1 MRLTVALCRVL
12 WSALVVVFAASCT
25 STLYQCPSPYCIDG
39 GPGATNMRIVLV
51 GDLQRTGLVETWR
64 ESNHVGRVEL
74 VSQMREERPHAAILL
89 GDMVFWGSSVE
100 DWQYFDAV
108 TKPIHDLGIP
118 VLPVLGNH
126 EYYGSNSASFAEL
139 KSRFSALDTSSWYV
153 NVLDSI
159 AFVMLNTNIEELTEK
174 ELRQQRNWYVK
185 TMKDLD
191 ADSAVVAIV
200 VCGHHPV
207 YTNSVVVSGDVT
219 LKKHFVPAFLK
230 SPKSTFWFSGHA
242 HTYERFLVGG
252 KQFVVSGGGGGPRQ
266 LVRPR
271 RATPEGPG
279 AEHVDEYRGPEL
291 RALHYVVMQRKQSIV
306 TIIMRPIMSMG
317 ADEDATYIDVAP
329 KRTAITVKE

>member
-1 MRLTVALCRVL
+1 VR
-12 WSALVVVFAASCT
+12 LVVNISRVVCAAVLVVLLGACT
-25 STLYQCPSPYCIDG
+25 STIYQCPSPYCIDA
-39 GPGATNMRIVLV
+39 GPAATNMRIVLI

-64 ESNHVGRVEL
+64 ESNHAGRVEL
-74 VSQMREERPHAAILL
+74 VSQMRDERPHAAILL

-100 DWQYFDAV
+100 DWQYFDQV

-126 EYYGSNSASFAEL
+126 EYYGSNTAAFSEL

-159 AFVMLNTNIEELTEK
+159 AFVMLNTNIEELTDQ
-174 ELRQQRNWYVK
+174 ELRQQRNWFVK
-185 TMKDLD
+185 TMKELD
-191 ADSAVVAIV
+191 ADSAVVATV

-219 LKKHFVPAFLK
+219 LKKHFVPTFLK
-230 SPKSTFWFSGHA
+230 SPKATYWFSGHA
-242 HTYERFLVGG
+242 HTYERFLVSG
-252 KQFVVSGGGGGPRQ
+252 KQFIVSGGGGGPRQ

-271 RATPEGPG
+271 RSSPEGPG

-291 RALHYVVMQRKQSIV
+291 RALHFVVMQRKQNIL
-306 TIIMRPIMSMG
+306 TCIMRPNMSSG
-317 ADEDATYIDVAP
+317 ADEDATYIDVSP
-329 KRTAITVKE
+329 SRKEVIVKE